1 MKLGD
6 RGDNVERLQMQLER
20 LGYPEPR
27 YGADGVL
34 GRLTLDL
41 VDDWA
46 EDAGIIGDAT
56 PEDTVRLDV
65 LKGIGGLGQRKPPR
79 SEAYPLVRDGRL
91 VATVAY
97 KKRVRHNPIGRVD
110 TVVLHQTA
118 CRARG
123 GEHWQ
128 RWKRL
133 SIHYIVTWGEDACA
147 GWLHDV
153 DERMP
158 HAQGWNGR
166 SVGIEI
172 EGFFAGI
179 HDAETGE
186 YSGFWRPKSKPDR
199 QPMVPDLMQLEAA
212 RQAVK
217 HAVERVAQLGGCIRY
232 VAAHRQSYGIKASD
246 PGALLW
252 RGVALPLIAEGLV
265 EEYPGALEHS
275 KYPGRPIPEQ
285 WNPANAGVP
294 Y

>member
-1 MKLGD
+1 MGD
-6 RGDNVERLQMQLER
+6 HGPAVEALQRALER

-27 YGADGVL
+27 YGVDGAL

-41 VDDWA
+41 VDEWA
-46 EDAGIIGDAT
+46 EDADVIGDAT
-56 PEDTVRLDV
+56 PEDVVRVDV
-65 LKGIGGLGQRKPPR
+65 LKAITGLGRRKPAQ
-79 SEAYPLVRDGRL
+79 SEAYPLVRDGRP
-91 VATVAY
+91 VAAAAY
-97 KKRVRHNPIGRVD
+97 KKRVRHNPISRVD

-118 CRARG
+118 CRSSG
-123 GEHWQ
+123 GENWE

-147 GWLHDV
+147 GWLHDA

-158 HAQGWNGR
+158 HAQGWNRR

-172 EGFFAGI
+172 EGYFAGI

-186 YSGFWRPKSKPDR
+186 YSKFWRPKSRPDR
-199 QPMVPDLMQLEAA
+199 QPMVPDPMQLEAA

-217 HAVERVAQLGGCIRY
+217 HACERVKALGGQIKY
-232 VAAHRQSYGIKASD
+232 IAAHRQSYGIKASD

-252 RGVALPLIAEGLV
+252 QGVAVPLINEGVV
-265 EEYPGALEHS
+265 EMYPGGLDHS
-275 KYPGRPIPEQ
+275 KHPGKPIPEA
-285 WNPANAGVP
+285 WDPERCAGVP